1 MVAGLFLSILG
12 VELDRLA
19 HRSALESG
27 GGAEDNR
34 PGFSG
39 PDACLQGPAMPRS
52 VIKAGKK
59 GGGKSNLNSADVYLS
74 VPGL

>member
-19 HRSALESG
+19 YRSALESG
-27 GGAEDNR
+27 GEAEDNR

-39 PDACLQGPAMPRS
+39 PDACLQEPAMPRS
-52 VIKAGKK
+52 VAKAGKRE
-59 GGGKSNLNSADVYLS
+59 GESQT
-74 VPGL
+74 

>member
-19 HRSALESG
+19 YRSALESG
-27 GGAEDNR
+27 GEAEDNR

-39 PDACLQGPAMPRS
+39 PDACLQGLAMPRS
-52 VIKAGKK
+52 VAKAGKRE
-59 GGGKSNLNSADVYLS
+59 GESQT
-74 VPGL
+74 